1 MPIVLINGLVK
12 KKRGKQTT
20 SHAYTCSDIYRWWQ
34 EFAYALAIGQKRVVI
49 CRLLFTVAVDVV
61 RGQFLFQFDIDE
73 QFPFEFIVVVK
84 LQKDLQ
90 NTHTYTTRSTSH
102 CMFEHTGGS

>member
-1 MPIVLINGLVK
+1 MLTLVLI
-12 KKRGKQTT
+12 
-20 SHAYTCSDIYRWWQ
+20 
-34 EFAYALAIGQKRVVI
+34 FIGGGRSSLMRVI

-61 RGQFLFQFDIDE
+61 RGQFLFPFDIDE

-90 NTHTYTTRSTSH
+90 NTHTYTTRSTSP